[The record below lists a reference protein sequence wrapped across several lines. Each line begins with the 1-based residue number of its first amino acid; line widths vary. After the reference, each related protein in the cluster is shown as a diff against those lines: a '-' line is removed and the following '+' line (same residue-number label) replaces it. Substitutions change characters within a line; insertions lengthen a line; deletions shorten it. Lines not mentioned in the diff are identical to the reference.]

1 MSVPEMM
8 MSLMLM
14 LIVMTINVNCG
25 SEDVDHEA
33 RVDAAEDADGHDDQR
48 EYADFNQRF
57 SCLS

>member
-1 MSVPEMM
+1 MM
-8 MSLMLM
+8 KSLMLM